1 MIARRSLLIFPERCC
16 DIDVCSAFAR
26 RRQILPR
33 QKKKKKEEKKEKGI
47 TKIYAIRL
55 RTRKRDHEDEISAV
69 PDTSF
74 PRIFSPRRDIKGI
87 EIEKCVPFI

>member
-1 MIARRSLLIFPERCC
+1 MIARRSPLIFPERCC

-33 QKKKKKEEKKEKGI
+33 REEKKKKKRGI

-74 PRIFSPRRDIKGI
+74 PRSVFSPRG
-87 EIEKCVPFI
+87 EI

>member
-1 MIARRSLLIFPERCC
+1 MIL
-16 DIDVCSAFAR
+16 AFSIR
-26 RRQILPR
+26 LRRQILSR
-33 QKKKKKEEKKEKGI
+33 RKKGI

-55 RTRKRDHEDEISAV
+55 RTRKRGHEDEISAV

-74 PRIFSPRRDIKGI
+74 LRAFHGRDMKGI